1 VQKLQKGVNLLFVGI
16 CRLELLLAE
25 CSSLKDKRQVIR
37 SLIERLKNRFNI
49 SIAEVD
55 FQDTWQRT
63 KIAMAIV
70 SSARN
75 PAEIEL
81 QKALKFIDSFP
92 EIERTITDIEWL

>member
-1 VQKLQKGVNLLFVGI
+1 MIVGLVA
-16 CRLELLLAE
+16 CE
-25 CSSLKDKRQVIR
+25 CIIYNAHSLKDKRAVLQRIMT
-37 SLIERLKNRFNI
+37 RLKQKFNI

-55 FQDTWQRT
+55 FQDTWQRA
-63 KIAMAIV
+63 KIAMAVV

>member
-1 VQKLQKGVNLLFVGI
+1 MIVGLI
-16 CRLELLLAE
+16 ACE
-25 CSSLKDKRQVIR
+25 CIIYNAHSLKDKRAVLQRIMT
-37 SLIERLKNRFNI
+37 RLKQKFNI
-49 SIAEVD
+49 SVAEVD

-63 KIAMAIV
+63 KIAMAVV